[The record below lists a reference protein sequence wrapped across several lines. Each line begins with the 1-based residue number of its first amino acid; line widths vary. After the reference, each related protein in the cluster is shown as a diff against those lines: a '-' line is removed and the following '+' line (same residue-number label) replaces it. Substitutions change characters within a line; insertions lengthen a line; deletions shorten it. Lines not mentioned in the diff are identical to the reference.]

1 MARFLVIDDDNV
13 IRQMMVITL
22 ESAGHSVT
30 EAATGKEAVALF
42 KTQPPD
48 VVVTDVVMPDD
59 SIELVMGLRQQNPK
73 VPFIV
78 VSGLSKHSAKAV
90 EAATALRPR
99 RTLAKPFGLPDL
111 LGAADEV
118 LSELDLDPP
127 GKKKR

>member
-1 MARFLVIDDDNV
+1 M
-13 IRQMMVITL
+13 
-22 ESAGHSVT
+22 
-30 EAATGKEAVALF
+30 LF
-42 KTQPPD
+42 RREPPD
-48 VVVTDVVMPDD
+48 VVVTDVVMPED

-78 VSGLSKHSAKAV
+78 VSGLAKHSAKAV

-118 LSELDLDPP
+118 LSELNLDPSP
-127 GKKKR
+127 KKKR